1 MADVTIEV
9 GGRRY
14 DVTCRDGEEE
24 QLRRL
29 GKLVDE
35 KAAQARA
42 AVGGV
47 TEVRALLLAALLLA
61 DELADLRAAK
71 ANGNGAG
78 HAASPAAPDPA
89 LAGALERLAAR
100 VESVADHLEGRDHN
114 A

>member
-71 ANGNGAG
+71 ANGNGANP
-78 HAASPAAPDPA
+78 AASRPAPDPA